1 MIVFANDGVVS
12 GLVWQTI
19 LSHIPKN
26 VDFGNTKLF
35 VLIYAPE
42 LKEKEAALDAT
53 GNEAQPPSLGS
64 SYSNI
69 GHDQAQPAEDSKS
82 PA

>member
-1 MIVFANDGVVS
+1 MFGGKLLLMCGDS
-12 GLVWQTI
+12 EQTI

-26 VDFGNTKLF
+26 VDFNTTKLF
-35 VLIYAPE
+35 VLIYAPG
-42 LKEKEAALDAT
+42 LKEGAQDET
-53 GNEAQPPSLGS
+53 GNDAQPPPSLGS

-69 GHDQAQPAEDSKS
+69 GHDQAQPTDGSKS